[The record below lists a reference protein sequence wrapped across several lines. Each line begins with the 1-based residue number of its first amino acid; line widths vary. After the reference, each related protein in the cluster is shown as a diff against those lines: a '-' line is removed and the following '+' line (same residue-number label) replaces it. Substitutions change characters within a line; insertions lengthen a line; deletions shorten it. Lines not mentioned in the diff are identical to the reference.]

1 MKADLLRLM
10 LPPWAGSD
18 ATDVAVRCGWRQAD
32 GRWRDGG
39 VRMLSA
45 IASEFSARRLEVSL
59 HPGDVPMSAFT
70 LPPLSG
76 RRLHAAVQGAIE
88 PCALQPL
95 DKLVTGF
102 GPRGAEG
109 VVPAAWIARRVVDG
123 WLALLRKHGLVV
135 RELQLPAAFLPCP
148 AQGWVAC
155 QVDRWLVVRTGPSQG
170 LTQWLPEGTDRA
182 AGLVAA
188 QADGGDAPLPSVR
201 WAGDGDPA
209 ESWSGEGWRW
219 ALSVD
224 EAGTSGAVAALFAP
238 AVGWGVV
245 AIAVWL
251 TGLNVHAARLA
262 SEGQALK
269 RQMAA
274 RVKAAFP
281 DVPVVVDPVKQAKQ
295 QKDALAAGAAPSA
308 TGDAAGLL
316 RAATNLLAQAAPG
329 QVQGLRYSAGE
340 LHVRWRDGGAPA
352 AEAWRA
358 LQAKATEQ
366 GLAVQGDVQGLR
378 VTVASTTIGTS
389 GPAPVPSTEA
399 ESNNNAA
406 GKKGTP

>member
-1 MKADLLRLM
+1 VKVDLLRLM
-10 LPPWAGSD
+10 LPPWAGGD
-18 ATDVAVRCGWRQAD
+18 ATDVAMRCGYRQAD

-39 VRMLSA
+39 VRALSA
-45 IASEFSARRLEVSL
+45 IASEFNARRLEVSL
-59 HPGDVPMSAFT
+59 HPGDVPMAAFT

-76 RRLHAAVQGAIE
+76 RRLHAAVRGAIE

-95 DKLVTGF
+95 DSLVTGF
-102 GPRGAEG
+102 GPRGADG
-109 VVPAAWIARRVVDG
+109 IVPAAWIARGVIDG
-123 WLALLRKHGLVV
+123 WLALLRRHGLAV

-148 AQGWVAC
+148 TQGWVAC
-155 QVDRWLVVRTGPSQG
+155 QIDRWLVVRTGAGQG
-170 LTQWLPEGTDRA
+170 FTQWLPEGIDRT
-182 AGLVAA
+182 AGVMAA
-188 QADGGDAPLPSVR
+188 QADSDSALPSVQ
-201 WAGDGDPA
+201 WSGDGDPA

-219 ALSVD
+219 ALSAG
-224 EAGTSGAVAALFAP
+224 EAGTGGAGAAWVGP

-251 TGLNVHAARLA
+251 TGLNVYASQLA

-281 DVPVVVDPVKQAKQ
+281 AVPVVVDPVKQAKQ
-295 QKDALAAGAAPSA
+295 QQEALAAGAQPSA

-329 QVQGLRYSAGE
+329 QVQGLRYTAGE

-358 LQAKATEQ
+358 LQAKAGEQ
-366 GLAVQGDVQGLR
+366 GLAVQSDAQGLR
-378 VTVASTTIGTS
+378 VTVASATS
-389 GPAPVPSTEA
+389 GTPASAPASAPSTDA
-399 ESNNNAA
+399 ETGSAA
-406 GKKGTP
+406 SKKGAP

>member
-45 IASEFSARRLEVSL
+45 IASAFSARRLEVSL
-59 HPGDVPMSAFT
+59 HPGDVPMAAFT

-76 RRLHAAVQGAIE
+76 RRLQAAVQGAIE
-88 PCALQPL
+88 PCALHPL

-102 GPRGAEG
+102 GPRGADG

-123 WLALLRKHGLVV
+123 WLALLRTHGLAV
-135 RELQLPAAFLPCP
+135 RDLQLPAAFLPCP
-148 AQGWVAC
+148 VQGWVAC
-155 QVDRWLVVRTGPSQG
+155 QINRWLVVRTGPNQG
-170 LTQWLPEGTDRA
+170 FTQWLPEGSDRV
-182 AGLVAA
+182 AGLMAA
-188 QADGGDAPLPSVR
+188 QADGGDAPLPSVQ

-219 ALSVD
+219 ALSVGD
-224 EAGTSGAVAALFAP
+224 VGTGGAGAALVAP

-251 TGLNVHAARLA
+251 TGLNVHAGRLA

-316 RAATNLLAQAAPG
+316 RVATNLLAQAAPG

-358 LQAKATEQ
+358 LQAKASEQ

-378 VTVASTTIGTS
+378 MTVASTTSGTS
-389 GPAPVPSTEA
+389 VPAPVPSTEA
-399 ESNNNAA
+399 DTSGAA
-406 GKKGTP
+406 GKKGAP